1 MMLRVSKSILPIKKL
16 LKAQGLGF
24 EQYAFKPRSGA
35 LSAVRAET
43 ES

>member
-1 MMLRVSKSILPIKKL
+1 MMLRVSKSILPKKL
-16 LKAQGLGF
+16 LKAQGFGF
-24 EQYAFKPRSGA
+24 EQYAFKLRSGA